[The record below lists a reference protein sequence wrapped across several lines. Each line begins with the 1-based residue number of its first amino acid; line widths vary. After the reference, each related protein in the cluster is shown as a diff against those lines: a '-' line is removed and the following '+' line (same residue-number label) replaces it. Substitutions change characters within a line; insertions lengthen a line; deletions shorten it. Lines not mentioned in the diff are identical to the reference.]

1 MRVEGAGLRTE
12 GSGLRVQGSGF
23 RVQGSGFR
31 VQGAGSRVSPLA
43 GGVGLLRL
51 AVLHAQIPGVEA
63 RLETEGHLSIKGKE
77 RETRAGKWRGTSQ
90 SKGKRGKLEQGNTGN
105 LVNQRETEGI

>member
-31 VQGAGSRVSPLA
+31 VQGAGLRVQGSGCRVEGAGLHHLLEASAFCALRYSTPRSP
-43 GGVGLLRL
+43 GW
-51 AVLHAQIPGVEA
+51 
-63 RLETEGHLSIKGKE
+63 K
-77 RETRAGKWRGTSQ
+77 RALKQRDTCQ